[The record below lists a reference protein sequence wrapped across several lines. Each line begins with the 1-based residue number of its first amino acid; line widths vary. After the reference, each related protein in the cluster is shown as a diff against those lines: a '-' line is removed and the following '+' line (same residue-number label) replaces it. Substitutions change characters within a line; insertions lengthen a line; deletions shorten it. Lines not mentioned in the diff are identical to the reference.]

1 MNMKLTMA
9 AASARLAAV
18 LLLSVCVPAGLSA
31 QENSSDQLTAGSAS
45 EKRYAVTDFSAN
57 FLREE
62 PDFAAELGNQLL
74 MGTPVVITGET
85 SYWRQV
91 QSPDPYKAWCLDMS
105 LVEMDKDQLMAYIAA
120 PKYICTAFYSHVLSA
135 PDEKSDPVSD
145 LVCGD
150 LLLSCDPEN
159 SIFSVTDDIPE
170 TAREKTIDRRD
181 TSGKGKICDRRD
193 TSGKRIARS
202 WKHRASGEYLDVWL
216 PSGIH
221 GYVKAE
227 DLESF
232 RLWASTRTPDA
243 RHILAQAAEFAGVPY
258 QWGGT
263 SSKGVD
269 CSGFTRMV
277 WFMNGILLPRNASQ
291 QARCGEEVTV
301 EMRTD
306 SLALC
311 GSLPEKELKE
321 EMIRRTACL
330 ESGDLIFFGTP
341 ATPGQGQDGKGARIS
356 HVGIYIG
363 GGRFIHASRKV
374 RYSSLI
380 PGDPDYYD
388 LSWKMIAARRIIG
401 QEDKG
406 NGVISILSSPAY
418 FIQEF

>member
-1 MNMKLTMA
+1 MDKRFSINTA
-9 AASARLAAV
+9 CRTWAAV
-18 LLLSVCVPAGLSA
+18 ILLSACIPAVMYAQDNCPVRTSA
-31 QENSSDQLTAGSAS
+31 CDSL
-45 EKRYAVTDFSAN
+45 EKRYAVTDFSVN

-74 MGTPVVITGET
+74 MGTPVEITGET

-91 QSPDPYKAWCLDMS
+91 QSPDPYKAWCLDMG
-105 LVEMDKDQLMAYIAA
+105 LVEMDRNQLMAYISA
-120 PKYICTAFYSHVLSA
+120 PKYICTAFYGRVLSA
-135 PDEKSDPVSD
+135 PDEKSEPVSD

-150 LLLSCDPEN
+150 LLLSRA
-159 SIFSVTDDIPE
+159 PE
-170 TAREKTIDRRD
+170 TSSLTATDGSSGAIKKNG
-181 TSGKGKICDRRD
+181 TS
-193 TSGKRIARS
+193 RIPR
-202 WKHRASGEYLDVWL
+202 GYLEVWL

-221 GYVKAE
+221 GYVRAC
-227 DLESF
+227 DLEPF
-232 RLWASTRTPDA
+232 GQWARTRTPDA
-243 RHILAQAAEFAGVPY
+243 EHILAQAARFAGVPY

-263 SSKGVD
+263 SAKGVD

-277 WFMNGILLPRNASQ
+277 WFMNGILIPRNASQ
-291 QARCGEEVTV
+291 QARCGEEVNV

-306 SLALC
+306 SLSLC
-311 GSLPEKELKE
+311 GALPEKELKE
-321 EMIRRTACL
+321 EMLRRIACL

-341 ATPGQGQDGKGARIS
+341 APAGQPGKRPRIS

-388 LSWKMIAARRIIG
+388 LSWKMMAARRIIG

-418 FIQEF
+418 FIRDF

>member
-1 MNMKLTMA
+1 MKDSLLKAVASAYRA
-9 AASARLAAV
+9 AAILVSAFIPAAM
-18 LLLSVCVPAGLSA
+18 SA
-31 QENSSDQLTAGSAS
+31 QDNCPDDVSSGCSQ
-45 EKRYAVTDFSAN
+45 EKRYAVTDFSVN

-74 MGTPVVITGET
+74 MGTPVEITGEY

-91 QSPDPYKAWCLDMS
+91 LSPDPYKAWCLDMG
-105 LVEMDKDQLMAYIAA
+105 LVEMDKNQLLAFIAA
-120 PKYICTAFYSHVLSA
+120 PKYICTAFHSRVLSA

-150 LLLSCDPEN
+150 LLLCSDPSA
-159 SIFSVTDDIPE
+159 SIF
-170 TAREKTIDRRD
+170 TATGNNPDAAGKEIRDKDR
-181 TSGKGKICDRRD
+181 DRNM
-193 TSGKRIARS
+193 KRNRIRRQA
-202 WKHRASGEYLDVWL
+202 EDYLEVWL
-216 PSGIH
+216 PSGIQ
-221 GYVKAE
+221 GYVKAA
-227 DLESF
+227 DLEPF
-232 RLWASTRTPDA
+232 CIWARTRTPDA
-243 RHILAQAAEFAGVPY
+243 GHILAQAARFAGLPY

-269 CSGFTRMV
+269 CSGFTRIV
-277 WFMNGILLPRNASQ
+277 WFMNGILLPRDASQ
-291 QARCGEEVTV
+291 QARCGEEVLV

-306 SLALC
+306 SLSLC
-311 GSLPEKELKE
+311 GSLPYNEMRE
-321 EMIRRTACL
+321 EMLRRTACL
-330 ESGDLIFFGTP
+330 ECGDLIFFGTP
-341 ATPGQGQDGKGARIS
+341 APEGKDHPEKGPRIS

-406 NGVISILSSPAY
+406 NGVISILYSPAY

>member
-9 AASARLAAV
+9 AASARRIAV
-18 LLLSVCVPAGLSA
+18 ILLSVCIPAGLSA

-45 EKRYAVTDFSAN
+45 EKRYAVTAFSAN

-62 PDFAAELGNQLL
+62 PDFADELGNQLL

-91 QSPDPYKAWCLDMS
+91 QSPDPYKAWCLDMG

-120 PKYICTAFYSHVLSA
+120 PKYICTAFYSRVLSA

-193 TSGKRIARS
+193 TSGKGIARS

-221 GYVKAE
+221 GYVKATDIE
-227 DLESF
+227 PF
-232 RLWASTRTPDA
+232 AKWAMTRTPDA

-291 QARCGEEVTV
+291 QARCGEEVHV

>member
-1 MNMKLTMA
+1 MKKILSTCA
-9 AASARLAAV
+9 AGTGLAAV
-18 LLLSVCVPAGLSA
+18 ILMSICLPAGIQA
-31 QENSSDQLTAGSAS
+31 QERPDDIISCDSVQTD
-45 EKRYAVTDFSAN
+45 RYAVTDFSVN

-62 PDFAAELGNQLL
+62 PDFTAELGNQLL
-74 MGTPVVITGET
+74 MGTPVEITGEY

-91 QSPDPYKAWCLDMS
+91 QSPDPYKAWCLDMG
-105 LVEMDKDQLMAYIAA
+105 LVEMDKDHLLAYIAA
-120 PKYICTAFYSHVLSA
+120 PKYICTAFYSSVLSA
-135 PDEKSDPVSD
+135 PDVKAEPVSD

-150 LLLSCDPEN
+150 LLLSCDPATA
-159 SIFSVTDDIPE
+159 IFTATGSRTETDPE
-170 TAREKTIDRRD
+170 EVRDNDRDRKR
-181 TSGKGKICDRRD
+181 TRNRTRKAGKG
-193 TSGKRIARS
+193 
-202 WKHRASGEYLDVWL
+202 YLEVWL

-221 GYVKAE
+221 GYVKSSDME
-227 DLESF
+227 PFS
-232 RLWASTRTPDA
+232 LWARTRTPDA
-243 RHILAQAAEFAGVPY
+243 GHILAQAARFAGVPY

-291 QARCGEEVTV
+291 QARCGEEVPV

-311 GSLPEKELKE
+311 GALPEHEMKE
-321 EMIRRTACL
+321 EMLRRTASL

-341 ATPGQGQDGKGARIS
+341 APAGQGRHGEGARIS

>member
-1 MNMKLTMA
+1 MNMKLPMA
-9 AASARLAAV
+9 AAAARRTAFI
-18 LLLSVCVPAGLSA
+18 LLSVCIPAGMSA
-31 QENSSDQLTAGSAS
+31 QENSPDQLIAGSAS
-45 EKRYAVTDFSAN
+45 EERYAVTDFSAN
-57 FLREE
+57 FLREG

-74 MGTPVVITGET
+74 MGTPVEITGET

-91 QSPDPYKAWCLDMS
+91 QSPDPYTAWCLDMG

-120 PKYICTAFYSHVLSA
+120 PKYICTAFYSRVLSA

-150 LLLSCDPEN
+150 LLLCRDPET
-159 SIFSVTDDIPE
+159 SIFSVTDNVPE
-170 TAREKTIDRRD
+170 AAGEKNRDRKNA
-181 TSGKGKICDRRD
+181 SNKGKICDRRD

-202 WKHRASGEYLDVWL
+202 WKHRASGEYHDVWL

-221 GYVKAE
+221 GYVKAA
-227 DLESF
+227 DLEPFS
-232 RLWASTRTPDA
+232 LWARTRTPDA
-243 RHILAQAAEFAGVPY
+243 RHILAQAASFAGVPY

-291 QARCGEEVTV
+291 QARCGEEVPV
-301 EMRTD
+301 EIRTD

-311 GSLPEKELKE
+311 GALPEE
-321 EMIRRTACL
+321 EMREEMLRRTACL

-341 ATPGQGQDGKGARIS
+341 APAGQGQNGKGARIS

-418 FIQEF
+418 FIREF

>member
-1 MNMKLTMA
+1 
-9 AASARLAAV
+9 
-18 LLLSVCVPAGLSA
+18 
-31 QENSSDQLTAGSAS
+31 
-45 EKRYAVTDFSAN
+45 
-57 FLREE
+57 
-62 PDFAAELGNQLL
+62 
-74 MGTPVVITGET
+74 MGTPVEITAET

-91 QSPDPYKAWCLDMS
+91 QSPDPYKAWCLDMG

-181 TSGKGKICDRRD
+181 TSGK
-193 TSGKRIARS
+193 RIARS

-221 GYVKAE
+221 GYVKATDIE
-227 DLESF
+227 PF
-232 RLWASTRTPDA
+232 AKWAMTRTPDA
-243 RHILAQAAEFAGVPY
+243 RHILAQAAGFAGVPY

-311 GSLPEKELKE
+311 GALPEEEMKE
-321 EMIRRTACL
+321 EMLRRTACL

>member
-193 TSGKRIARS
+193 ISGKRIARS

-221 GYVKAE
+221 GYVKATDIE
-227 DLESF
+227 PF
-232 RLWASTRTPDA
+232 AKWAMTRTPDA
-243 RHILAQAAEFAGVPY
+243 GHILAQAAEFAGVPY

-291 QARCGEEVTV
+291 QARCGEEVHV

-311 GSLPEKELKE
+311 GALPEEEMKE
-321 EMIRRTACL
+321 EMLRRTACL

>member
-1 MNMKLTMA
+1 MGKSQSKA
-9 AASARLAAV
+9 AAGAGYAAAIFLSLCIPAVMYAQDNCPVRTSACDSL
-18 LLLSVCVPAGLSA
+18 
-31 QENSSDQLTAGSAS
+31 
-45 EKRYAVTDFSAN
+45 EKRYAVTDFSVN

-74 MGTPVVITGET
+74 MGTPVEITGET

-91 QSPDPYKAWCLDMS
+91 QSPDPYKAWCLDMG
-105 LVEMDKDQLMAYIAA
+105 LVEMDRDQLMAYISA
-120 PKYICTAFYSHVLSA
+120 PKYICTAFYGRVLSA
-135 PDEKSDPVSD
+135 PDEKSEPVSD

-150 LLLSCDPEN
+150 LLLSRA
-159 SIFSVTDDIPE
+159 PE
-170 TAREKTIDRRD
+170 TSSLAATDGSSGAIKKNG
-181 TSGKGKICDRRD
+181 TSRTPRG
-193 TSGKRIARS
+193 
-202 WKHRASGEYLDVWL
+202 YLEVWL

-221 GYVKAE
+221 GYVRAC
-227 DLESF
+227 DLEPF
-232 RLWASTRTPDA
+232 GQWARTRTPDA
-243 RHILAQAAEFAGVPY
+243 EHILAQAARFSGVPY

-263 SSKGVD
+263 SAKGVD

-277 WFMNGILLPRNASQ
+277 WFMNGILIPRNASQ
-291 QARCGEEVTV
+291 QARCGEEVNV

-306 SLALC
+306 SLSLRGA
-311 GSLPEKELKE
+311 LPEKELKE
-321 EMIRRTACL
+321 EMLRRIACL

-341 ATPGQGQDGKGARIS
+341 APAGQPGQRPRIS

-388 LSWKMIAARRIIG
+388 LSWKMMAARRIIG
-401 QEDKG
+401 QEGKG

-418 FIQEF
+418 FIQDF